1 MAFKMNKNNVNF
13 GEGTG
18 SSPKKFLGGA
28 MGMLRGVFGGGGGG
42 GSFGGFGEKGKA
54 MREDLRNR
62 QYESM
67 VEKHGE
73 EKANLKMRMIHGD
86 AFRQPGSGDEAEKL
100 EAINKVINS

>member
-1 MAFKMNKNNVNF
+1 MAFKMNKKNVNF

-18 SSPKKFLGGA
+18 SSPKKFLGGS
-28 MGMLRGVFGGGGGG
+28 GVFGGGVMGMT
-42 GSFGGFGEKGKA
+42 GGFGEKA
-54 MREDLRNR
+54 TARREDMRNR

-86 AFRQPGSGDEAEKL
+86 AFRPPGSGSEADKL

>member
-1 MAFKMNKNNVNF
+1 MAFKMNKKNVNF

-18 SSPKKFLGGA
+18 SSPKKFIGG
-28 MGMLRGVFGGGGGG
+28 VGGLVG
-42 GSFGGFGEKGKA
+42 GSFGIPSVFGERGKA
-54 MREDLRNR
+54 MREDLRNK

-86 AFRQPGSGDEAEKL
+86 AFRPPGSGGEAEKL

>member
-1 MAFKMNKNNVNF
+1 MAFKMNKKNVNF

-18 SSPKKFLGGA
+18 SSPKKFGMGLMGGT
-28 MGMLRGVFGGGGGG
+28 MNMFGR
-42 GSFGGFGEKGKA
+42 FGGEKGKA

-86 AFRQPGSGDEAEKL
+86 AFRPPGSGGEAEKL